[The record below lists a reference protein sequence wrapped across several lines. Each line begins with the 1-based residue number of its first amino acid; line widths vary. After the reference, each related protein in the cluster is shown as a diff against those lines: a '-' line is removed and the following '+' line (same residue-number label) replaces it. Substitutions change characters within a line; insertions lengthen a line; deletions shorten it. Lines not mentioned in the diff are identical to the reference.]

1 MPPSQSKINSKP
13 LDDNPKSTGTTR
25 SNRHYRP
32 HRRNYIPT
40 TSPNA
45 QKDGLPGQLVPR
57 ANIPRTSADITDAT
71 TLLRLFPNVLQ
82 NKSTAE
88 IENWVETCKESGL
101 KAYNQEEPPR
111 MPDRGGRMRNETKAG
126 VSTGGPTNKQHPSA
140 MQHMPTAE
148 YRQNFN
154 GRDDF
159 QDTDNDDD
167 NFL

>member
-1 MPPSQSKINSKP
+1 M
-13 LDDNPKSTGTTR
+13 
-25 SNRHYRP
+25 
-32 HRRNYIPT
+32 
-40 TSPNA
+40 
-45 QKDGLPGQLVPR
+45 PGQLVPR

-101 KAYNQEEPPR
+101 KAYNQEDPPGI
-111 MPDRGGRMRNETKAG
+111 PDRGGRIRNETESGA
-126 VSTGGPTNKQHPSA
+126 SIGGPNNKQYALA